1 MTQPEKI
8 DLYVF
13 DFDTTVIEENSDT
26 CFYNLF
32 PGGSLPEELR
42 SQYKENS
49 WTAFMNLTLSY
60 MNDKMG
66 ITAGQIQAEI

>member
-1 MTQPEKI
+1 MSQPEKI

-32 PGGSLPEELR
+32 PDGSLPEELR
-42 SQYKENS
+42 SQYKEN
-49 WTAFMNLTLSY
+49 
-60 MNDKMG
+60 
-66 ITAGQIQAEI
+66 